1 MCQCTYIVY
10 WHIFYMIMAHYKN
23 IFFDLDDTLWH
34 FSENAEDSFREVF
47 FKHGLNHYFDSF
59 EQFYSIYQK
68 RNKELWVE
76 YGNGDITKEELNR
89 QRFSYPLRTVGIDDE
104 TLAKKYSDDF
114 FAIIPLKSKLIPG
127 AKEVLDYLSS
137 GGYRLF
143 ILSNGFRELQFQ
155 KMKSAGIDGYF
166 KKVILS
172 EDIHVHKPYP
182 EIFNFALSATQSRL
196 QDSLMV
202 GDSWEADIEGA
213 KGVGM
218 HQMYFNYLKR
228 SDLPFKPTYKID
240 ALTEIL
246 ALL

>member
-1 MCQCTYIVY
+1 
-10 WHIFYMIMAHYKN
+10 MAHYKN

-34 FSENAEDSFREVF
+34 FSANAEDTFREVY
-47 FKHGLNHYFDSF
+47 FKYGLDNYFDSF
-59 EQFYSIYQK
+59 EQFYSIYQRK
-68 RNKELWVE
+68 NKELWVE

-89 QRFSYPLRTVGIDDE
+89 RRFLYPLQVAGVDDE
-104 TLAKKYSDDF
+104 TLAKNYSDDF
-114 FAIIPLKSKLIPG
+114 FSIIPLKSKLIPG
-127 AKEVLDYLSS
+127 AKEVLEYLSS
-137 GGYRLF
+137 RGYRLF
-143 ILSNGFRELQFQ
+143 ILSNGFRELQYR

-218 HQMYFNYLKR
+218 HQMYFNYSR
-228 SDLPFKPTYKID
+228 RTDFPFKPTYKID
-240 ALTEIL
+240 KLEEIFS
-246 ALL
+246 LL

>member
-1 MCQCTYIVY
+1 MCQFTRQKVY
-10 WHIFYMIMAHYKN
+10 WHIFYTMARYKN

-34 FSENAEDSFREVF
+34 FSANAEESFREVY
-47 FKHGLNHYFDSF
+47 FKHGLDNYFDSF
-59 EQFYSIYQK
+59 ETFYSIYQK

-76 YGNGDITKEELNR
+76 YGDGDITKEELNR
-89 QRFSYPLRTVGIDDE
+89 QRFLYPLQAVGINDE
-104 TLAKKYSDDF
+104 ELAKKYSDDF
-114 FAIIPLKSKLIPG
+114 FAIIPFKSGLIPD
-127 AKEVLDYLSS
+127 AKEVLEYLSS
-137 GGYRLF
+137 CGYRLF
-143 ILSNGFRELQFQ
+143 ILSNGFRELQYQ
-155 KMKSAGIDGYF
+155 KMRSGGIDKYF

-218 HQMYFNYLKR
+218 HQMYFNYSKR
-228 SDLPFKPTYKID
+228 TDLPFQPTYKID
-240 ALTEIL
+240 SLKEIMT
-246 ALL
+246 LL